1 MATGA
6 DPVLGA
12 DWDLPGV
19 HVLHTRSDAAEFW
32 PRVGLGASLVV
43 VGGGWVG
50 CEAAATAATRGA
62 QVELFE
68 SGPRLLA
75 GRVPA
80 EVSDRVAAWLEGL
93 GVRLQLGQSVEAMS
107 ADGPMVRVRDLRADV
122 VLAALGVRPATRWLA
137 GSGVGMAGDGGVLVD
152 RWGRSDVPGLFAL
165 GDAAA
170 RWSDR
175 AGTHRPG
182 GHWTEALNA
191 PAVVGPAVA
200 AWAAGVRDPLT
211 WRASAAE
218 PAPDPIP
225 YVFSDIAGRR
235 LLTLGEPGAG
245 RVIWRESE
253 PFPAPG
259 PLPTDH
265 ERRPGATDEAW
276 TAFSLDAQDR
286 LVGLCTVGR
295 PRDLAA
301 ARRAMLADPQGTPR
315 VDPAALADPDA
326 APAALF
332 LGQG

>member
-1 MATGA
+1 MARWCGSGTSELTWSWPPWGCVRPRDGWLVRAWGWPATGA
-6 DPVLGA
+6 SWSTG
-12 DWDLPGV
+12 G
-19 HVLHTRSDAAEFW
+19 DA
-32 PRVGLGASLVV
+32 RTS
-43 VGGGWVG
+43 
-50 CEAAATAATRGA
+50 RGSSH
-62 QVELFE
+62 
-68 SGPRLLA
+68 SGMRRRA
-75 GRVPA
+75 GRI
-80 EVSDRVAAWLEGL
+80 
-93 GVRLQLGQSVEAMS
+93 VRGRTGQA
-107 ADGPMVRVRDLRADV
+107 
-122 VLAALGVRPATRWLA
+122 
-137 GSGVGMAGDGGVLVD
+137 
-152 RWGRSDVPGLFAL
+152 
-165 GDAAA
+165 
-170 RWSDR
+170 
-175 AGTHRPG
+175 

-245 RVIWRESE
+245 RVISRESE

-301 ARRAMLADPQGTPR
+301 ARRAMLADPQEPPGSTRRRWPTPTPHR
-315 VDPAALADPDA
+315 QRCSSGRAEAWAGRA
-326 APAALF
+326 T
-332 LGQG
+332 